1 MSLSIIAAMAWF
13 VLCSAI
19 ALSEADLAVHMH
31 DMKHSGMYR
40 LHMLA
45 ALVQA
50 GMAGMNLVIA
60 LSGGYAQ
67 SYAQS
72 TSPWLYWGLDAA
84 LWMLL
89 LLVRKV
95 EDGPGCDSEQGKE
108 S

>member
-1 MSLSIIAAMAWF
+1 
-13 VLCSAI
+13 
-19 ALSEADLAVHMH
+19 
-31 DMKHSGMYR
+31 MYR

-50 GMAGMNLVIA
+50 GLAAVNLIIA

-67 SYAQS
+67 STS
-72 TSPWLYWGLDAA
+72 TWLYWGLDAT

-89 LLVRKV
+89 LLARKV
-95 EDGPGCDSEQGKE
+95 EDGPACDPEQGKE

>member
-1 MSLSIIAAMAWF
+1 MSLSIAAAAAWF

-19 ALSEADLAVHMH
+19 ALSEADLAVRMH
-31 DMKHSGMYR
+31 DTGHSGMYR

-50 GMAGMNLVIA
+50 GMAGVNLVIA

-72 TSPWLYWGLDAA
+72 TSTWLYWGLDAT
-84 LWMLL
+84 LWVLL
-89 LLVRKV
+89 LLARKV
-95 EDGPGCDSEQGKE
+95 EDGPGKE
-108 S
+108 L

>member
-1 MSLSIIAAMAWF
+1 MSIIAAAAWF

-31 DMKHSGMYR
+31 DTGHPGMYR
-40 LHMLA
+40 LYMLA

-50 GMAGMNLVIA
+50 GMAGVNLIIA

-67 SYAQS
+67 SIWLS
-72 TSPWLYWGLDAA
+72 TWLYWGLAA
-84 LWMLL
+84 TLWVLL
-89 LLVRKV
+89 LLARKV
-95 EDGPGCDSEQGKE
+95 EDGPACDPEQGRE